1 MSDSNYQWLQLTAQY
16 CVLQMTNSQ
25 RKEKAI
31 QGQVKKKREPV
42 VWMKDYGEKLSF
54 ASSLHN

>member
-25 RKEKAI
+25 MKEKAI
-31 QGQVKKKREPV
+31 QGQVKKKNV
-42 VWMKDYGEKLSF
+42 SQ
-54 ASSLHN
+54 